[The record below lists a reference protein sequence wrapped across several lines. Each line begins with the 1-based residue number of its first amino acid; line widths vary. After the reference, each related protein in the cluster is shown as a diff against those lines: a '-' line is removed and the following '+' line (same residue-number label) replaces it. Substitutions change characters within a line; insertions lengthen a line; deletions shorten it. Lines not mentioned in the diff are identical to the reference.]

1 MKKKL
6 SKYEQLIANLNKASQ
21 DLKDAST
28 KAIATLDAHA
38 NKVEAIHQEAM
49 TKWLSILSSS
59 PLPLEASS
67 SASMVWQH
75 LKNNSWRNIN
85 QKAIYN
91 LWNKT

>member
-38 NKVEAIHQEAM
+38 TKVESIHQEAM
-49 TKWLSILSSS
+49 
-59 PLPLEASS
+59 
-67 SASMVWQH
+67 
-75 LKNNSWRNIN
+75 
-85 QKAIYN
+85 
-91 LWNKT
+91 NK

>member
-38 NKVEAIHQEAM
+38 EKVEAIHQKYME
-49 TKWLSILSSS
+49 
-59 PLPLEASS
+59 
-67 SASMVWQH
+67 
-75 LKNNSWRNIN
+75 
-85 QKAIYN
+85 
-91 LWNKT
+91 NK

>member
-38 NKVEAIHQEAM
+38 EKIESIHQDTM
-49 TKWLSILSSS
+49 
-59 PLPLEASS
+59 
-67 SASMVWQH
+67 
-75 LKNNSWRNIN
+75 
-85 QKAIYN
+85 QK
-91 LWNKT
+91 